1 MASAEGSAAAPI
13 RHDFE
18 FRGTGREFFRIWI
31 LNLALTLLTFGIYS
45 AWAKVRTQRYLY
57 GNTYI
62 AGHALDYDPS
72 PWRILIGR
80 TIALAAFLSY
90 SITVGI
96 WPQSLGLWYLA
107 FGALL
112 PWLINSS
119 LRFNARNTSYRNIRF
134 NFTGDY
140 VGALVNYV
148 VWPILGYGTLGLL
161 LPRARKARDYFYV
174 NKHAYGGRDFE
185 TNFSTGRIYLIYI
198 AGIAIF
204 FALIAG
210 LFAGFY
216 ALAQETKAI
225 KGLNLAAF
233 GPYVAFIIA
242 PLYIIVYT
250 IASTFIDIMVF
261 NLSLNRAKFDGRH
274 ELRSRVSPWVM
285 SWIVVSNLVLILLT
299 VGLFYPWARIR
310 MTRYETTRL
319 SLLAASDLDEY
330 TSELSRA
337 RSAIGEEVAG
347 FFDLGIGL

>member
-1 MASAEGSAAAPI
+1 MASAEGAVAPT

-18 FRGTGREFFRIWI
+18 FRGTGGEFFRIWI

-45 AWAKVRTQRYLY
+45 AWAKVRTRRYLY

-80 TIALAAFLSY
+80 LIALAFFLAY
-90 SITVGI
+90 SISVSI
-96 WPQSLGLWYLA
+96 WPQFLAGWYLA
-107 FGALL
+107 FIAFI

-134 NFTGDY
+134 DFTGDY

-148 VWPILGYGTLGLL
+148 VWPIVGWSTLTIL
-161 LPRARKARDYFYV
+161 LPRARKARDYYFV
-174 NKHAYGGRDFE
+174 NKHAYGGRPFE
-185 TNFSTGRIYLIYI
+185 TAFSTLSIYLIYI
-198 AGIAIF
+198 GGFLLFIALMAATI
-204 FALIAG
+204 G
-210 LFAGFY
+210 GGFWLLG
-216 ALAQETKAI
+216 AMVKA
-225 KGLNLAAF
+225 KDF
-233 GPYVAFIIA
+233 MKGPYVMAAILV
-242 PLYIIVYT
+242 PYVLSLTVW
-250 IASTFIDIMVF
+250 STFLDIMVF
-261 NLSLNRAKFDGRH
+261 NISLNHAKFDGRH

-285 SWIVVSNLVLILLT
+285 SWIVASNLVLILLS
-299 VGLFYPWARIR
+299 VGLLYPWARVR
-310 MTRYETTRL
+310 QTRYETTRL

-330 TSELSRA
+330 TSELSAA

>member
-1 MASAEGSAAAPI
+1 MASAEGSPT
-13 RHDFE
+13 RYDFE
-18 FRGTGREFFRIWI
+18 FRGSGREFFRIWI

-45 AWAKVRTQRYLY
+45 AWAKVRTRRYLY

-72 PWRILIGR
+72 PWRILVGR
-80 TIALAAFLSY
+80 LIALSFFLAY
-90 SITVGI
+90 SLSVGI
-96 WPQSLGLWYLA
+96 WPQSVLAWYLA
-107 FGALL
+107 FGAFI

-134 NFTGDY
+134 DFKGDY

-148 VWPILGYGTLGLL
+148 VWPLAGWSTLGIL
-161 LPRARKARDYFYV
+161 LPRARKARDYYFV

-185 TNFSTGRIYLIYI
+185 TSFSTGRIYLIYLG
-198 AGIAIF
+198 GIAIF
-204 FALIAG
+204 IALMAG
-210 LFAGFY
+210 LFGGFF
-216 ALAQETKAI
+216 ALALEAKTV
-225 KGLNLAAF
+225 KGFNIAAY
-233 GPYVAFIIA
+233 GPYVAFVIL
-242 PLYIIVYT
+242 PLYLIIFT
-250 IASTFIDIMVF
+250 TASTFIDIMVF

-285 SWIVVSNLVLILLT
+285 SWIVVSNLVAILLS
-299 VGLFYPWARIR
+299 VGLLYPWARVR
-310 MTRYETTRL
+310 QTRYETTRL

-337 RSAIGEEVAG
+337 RSAVGEEVAG

>member
-1 MASAEGSAAAPI
+1 MALVEGDVAPI

-72 PWRILIGR
+72 PWRILTGR
-80 TIALAAFLSY
+80 IIALLAFLTY
-90 SITVGI
+90 SVSVGF
-96 WPQSLGLWYLA
+96 WPQTIGLWYVS
-107 FGALL
+107 FGVLI

-134 NFTGDY
+134 NFTGTY

-148 VWPILGYGTLGLL
+148 IWPIMGWSTLGLL

-174 NKHAYGGRDFE
+174 NKHEYAGRPFE
-185 TNFSTGRIYLIYI
+185 TSFSTGRIYLIYLG
-198 AGIAIF
+198 GIAIF
-204 FALIAG
+204 VALIAAMFVG
-210 LFAGFY
+210 VGFLVASLKGAKLPADAASYITFA
-216 ALAQETKAI
+216 I
-225 KGLNLAAF
+225 I
-233 GPYVAFIIA
+233 PVYVII
-242 PLYIIVYT
+242 YT
-250 IASTFIDIMVF
+250 VASTFIDIAVF

-274 ELRSRVSPWVM
+274 ELCSRVSPWVM
-285 SWIVVSNLVLILLT
+285 SWIVISNLLLILVTL
-299 VGLFYPWARIR
+299 GLFYPWARVR

-319 SLLAASDLDEY
+319 SLVAASDLDEY
-330 TSELSRA
+330 TSELERA
-337 RSAIGEEVAG
+337 RSAVGEEVAG